1 MSGHEATL
9 KALAAA
15 TRPGGVVMVG
25 EPDWHKD
32 PSPEYL
38 EAAGMERRTFVSYWE
53 NVETG
58 LAQGLGFLH
67 AVASTLDEWD
77 RYEGY
82 KTLASE
88 RGQAAGLVTS
98 ESREADPLLLIP
110 RRSAIG

>member
-38 EAAGMERRTFVSYWE
+38 EAAGMERRTFGSYWE